1 MLLIPYKNEAFL
13 SMTGIVDGLSGLAD
27 ATGVFYSFLGAED
40 KALEVLLFTGFVA
53 YTLGI

>member
-1 MLLIPYKNEAFL
+1 
-13 SMTGIVDGLSGLAD
+13 MTGIVDGLSGLAD